1 MEVHFKQSHSGNY
14 RAAARGKPDIRYLV
28 IHFTANDG
36 DTAKNN
42 ADYFA
47 RESVSASAHYFVDE
61 NEVWQSVRDSDIAWH
76 CGTRGTYFHPYCR
89 NANSIG
95 IELCSRKRDGRYFF
109 APETVR
115 RAQALTRELM
125 ARYAIPPDRIVRH
138 YDVTHKNCPAPFVEN
153 AAAWAAFKA
162 GLTDEKE
169 EDDMTENEVKRLIE
183 QSRTVY
189 QTVSEVPDWGRATV
203 EKLMRKG
210 WLKGRDGAAIDL
222 SEETLRVLVINDRS
236 GIYGE

>member
-89 NANSIG
+89 NANSLG
-95 IELCSRKRDGRYFF
+95 IELCSRKQGEKYYFT
-109 APETVR
+109 PETVKN
-115 RAQALTRELM
+115 AQNFVRFLM
-125 ARYAIPPDRIVRH
+125 KKYDIPLANVVRH
-138 YDVTHKNCPAPFVEN
+138 YDVTHKNCPAPFVED
-153 AAAWAAFKA
+153 AAAWQSFKA
-162 GLTDEKE
+162 GLIQLTRE
-169 EDDMTENEVKRLIE
+169 ENMTEKQVKQLVA
-183 QSRTVY
+183 QAKTVY
-189 QTVSEVPDWGRATV
+189 DTAESVPEWGRGTV
-203 EKLMRKG
+203 DKLLSGDLLRG
-210 WLKGRDGAAIDL
+210 TDGKLAL
-222 SEETLRVLVINDRS
+222 SEEMLRVLVVLDRA
-236 GIYGE
+236 GAFDR